1 MIVSAVPTS
10 GVAAQRRSASTF
22 AVEAA
27 LLDIEGTISPLAYVR
42 DVLFPFAAA
51 RLGAFVRRHGGE
63 ADVAALLDEA
73 RRLAGGADP
82 VAALEGWQRADVKAP
97 PLKALQGL
105 IWAEGYAQG
114 AFSIPIYPDALEAM
128 RRWRGE
134 GLPLYVYSSGSLRAQ
149 ELFFQ
154 HSAAGDLRPLFAGRF
169 DATVGAK
176 TDAASYARLA
186 DRIGAAPA
194 AILFCSDN
202 PAELVAAEAAGL
214 KIAHVVK
221 DGARA
226 DPRWPAVGDF
236 SEIVLHPRR

>member
-1 MIVSAVPTS
+1 MTSATAIS
-10 GVAAQRRSASTF
+10 GVAAQRRAASAF

-27 LLDIEGTISPLAYVR
+27 LLDIEGTISPLAYAR

-51 RLGAFVRRHGGE
+51 RLGAFVRGHGGE
-63 ADVAALLDEA
+63 PAVAALLDDA

-82 VAALEGWQRADVKAP
+82 VAALEAWQRDDVKAP
-97 PLKALQGL
+97 PLKTLQGL

-114 AFSIPIYPDALEAM
+114 AFSSPIYPDALEAM

-134 GLPLYVYSSGSLRAQ
+134 GLPLYVYSSGSLQAQ

-169 DATVGAK
+169 DTTVGAK
-176 TDAASYARLA
+176 TDAASYERVAA
-186 DRIGAAPA
+186 RIGAAPA

-202 PAELVAAEAAGL
+202 PAELAAAEAAGL
-214 KIAHVVK
+214 KITHVVK
-221 DGARA
+221 DGARP

-236 SEIVLHPRR
+236 SEITLYPRR

>member
-1 MIVSAVPTS
+1 LAAAINR
-10 GVAAQRRSASTF
+10 VATPRRAASTF

-42 DVLFPFAAA
+42 EVLFPFAAA
-51 RLGAFVRRHGGE
+51 RLAEFVRRRGG
-63 ADVAALLDEA
+63 DPKVAALLDEA

-82 VAALEGWQRADVKAP
+82 VAALEAWQRDDVKAP

-114 AFSIPIYPDALEAM
+114 AFSSPIYPDALEAM

-134 GLPLYVYSSGSLRAQ
+134 GLPLYIYSSGSLQAQ
-149 ELFFQ
+149 ELFFE
-154 HSAAGDLRPLFAGRF
+154 HSAAGDLRRLFAGRF
-169 DATVGAK
+169 DTTVGAK
-176 TDAASYARLA
+176 TDAASYARVA
-186 DRIGAAPA
+186 ARIGAAPA

-202 PAELVAAEAAGL
+202 AAELVAAEAAEL
-214 KIAHVVK
+214 QVAHVVK
-221 DGARA
+221 DGARP

-236 SEIVLHPRR
+236 SEIVLYPRR